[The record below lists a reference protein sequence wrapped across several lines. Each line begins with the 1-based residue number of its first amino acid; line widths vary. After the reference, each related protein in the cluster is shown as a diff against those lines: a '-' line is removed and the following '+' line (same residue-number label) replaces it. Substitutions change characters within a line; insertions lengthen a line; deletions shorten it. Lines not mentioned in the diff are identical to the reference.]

1 MNKGQAQRVCYL
13 LCNKKGEMRKYIFTP
28 SFKEKKNN
36 TEMKQTKTNKISY
49 LQDMFGWQW
58 GGKEQEQGRDKTSHY
73 TSLYRT
79 YLVELCWY
87 FTYFLNERL
96 NRKINKTYTLVRPS
110 NWIQTNENKLCFK

>member
-1 MNKGQAQRVCYL
+1 
-13 LCNKKGEMRKYIFTP
+13 MRRYIFTP
-28 SFKEKKNN
+28 SFKEKKQHRN
-36 TEMKQTKTNKISY
+36 ETKTSKISY
-49 LQDMFGWQW
+49 LQDMFAWQW

-96 NRKINKTYTLVRPS
+96 NRKINKTYTLVRDSQIGYKQMKTNYVS
-110 NWIQTNENKLCFK
+110 NK